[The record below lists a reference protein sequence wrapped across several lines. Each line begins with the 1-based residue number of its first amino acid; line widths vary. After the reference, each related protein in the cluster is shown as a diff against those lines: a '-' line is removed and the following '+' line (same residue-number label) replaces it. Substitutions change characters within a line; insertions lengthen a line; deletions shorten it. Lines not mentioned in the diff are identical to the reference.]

1 MAFGYAPLFTP
12 RSINTGIRNRMI
24 TLDADMKHRLVNGL
38 NDGVAVVV
46 GYVDKNGDPHVSP
59 YGSIHAH
66 SDNQLALWLRNPEGE
81 LIAGIAHNAKVGVF
95 YAHLPTR
102 TFFRMQGR
110 ARVAS
115 SAADREKIFTSMHP
129 FEQSGDTERKGV
141 AVIIDLDSVAGRKAD
156 GTMFSMA
163 P

>member
-1 MAFGYAPLFTP
+1 
-12 RSINTGIRNRMI
+12 MI

-81 LIAGIAHNAKVGVF
+81 LIAGIARNAKVGVF

-129 FEQSGDTERKGV
+129 FEQSGDTERKGI
-141 AVIIDLDSVAGRKAD
+141 AVIIDLDKVAGRKAD